1 MSSLEAKKEF
11 VWKHE
16 QQFAY
21 TLAANVLDKPKAT
34 VWMILIPIILVY
46 HMYRHKKYV
55 EGRRMFAENYSKT
68 PQNLLDKVYL
78 AIKKGADVD
87 FDDVIRHSGLSK
99 DVYKPYRQWLA
110 VLAAHYEDLLH
121 ADGDNMETLIR
132 SAYKNRSAYL
142 LFLNQLKTVEKK
154 YYAALTPLLA
164 KEDPA
169 VGKTVAKIER
179 QSEFIRREFAEKTFP

>member
-1 MSSLEAKKEF
+1 M
-11 VWKHE
+11 
-16 QQFAY
+16 
-21 TLAANVLDKPKAT
+21 
-34 VWMILIPIILVY
+34 
-46 HMYRHKKYV
+46 
-55 EGRRMFAENYSKT
+55 
-68 PQNLLDKVYL
+68 
-78 AIKKGADVD
+78 D

-99 DVYKPYRQWLA
+99 DVHKPYRQWLA

-132 SAYKNRSAYL
+132 SVYKNRSAYL
-142 LFLNQLKTVEKK
+142 LFLNQLNTVEKK